1 MPYLRVSH
9 AQFDPAQYDELQRLN
24 ADLTSAVQR
33 APGFQQFLTGYDR
46 AEGKAIAVSV
56 FDTLEHAQFSRDLLG
71 DIMPRFQALGL
82 RMEPPV
88 FYEVT
93 P

>member
-1 MPYLRVSH
+1 MPYLRISR
-9 AQFDPAQYDELQRLN
+9 ARFDPAQYEELQRLN
-24 ADLTSAVQR
+24 ADLGSAVQR

-46 AEGKAIAVSV
+46 AEGKGIAISV

-71 DIMPRFQALGL
+71 DIIPRFQALGL
-82 RMEPPV
+82 QMEPPE
-88 FYEVT
+88 FYEAT

>member
-9 AQFDPAQYDELQRLN
+9 AQFDPAQYDELQR
-24 ADLTSAVQR
+24 

-46 AEGKAIAVSV
+46 AEGKGIAVSV

-71 DIMPRFQALGL
+71 DIIPRFQALGL

>member
-24 ADLTSAVQR
+24 ADLTSAMQQV
-33 APGFQQFLTGYDR
+33 PGFQQFLTGYDR
-46 AEGKAIAVSV
+46 TEGKAIAISV
-56 FDTLEHAQFSRDLLG
+56 FDTLEHAQYSRDLLG
-71 DIMPRFQALGL
+71 DIIPRFQALGVRFEL
-82 RMEPPV
+82 PV